1 MATRPPRACRAAW
14 RRAGVPPVCVRLACL
29 SRACDL
35 RSSSSA
41 SWLTRY
47 KQQFDIKTLIPFSGE
62 GIDPDLGGAFTE
74 VAVNQGFKEK
84 QLSEKFAGD
93 DLV

>member
-1 MATRPPRACRAAW
+1 
-14 RRAGVPPVCVRLACL
+14 
-29 SRACDL
+29 L

-62 GIDPDLGGAFTE
+62 GIDPDLGGAFTK